1 MGRRETME
9 VAEGEERDGGREGQQ
24 AARGGEWRMAHG
36 MHPRRSGM
44 GGAWHASPEKRHGQ
58 SGEGRASQRISTRV
72 RTSGRGA
79 LNEASGRIGRSSCI
93 ITEKKAFKSKKG

>member
-58 SGEGRASQRISTRV
+58 SGEGRASQRR
-72 RTSGRGA
+72 
-79 LNEASGRIGRSSCI
+79 EASGRADKYTGADEWTRRA
-93 ITEKKAFKSKKG
+93 E